1 LVLLDSSFGIREMV
15 SVSSN
20 SIGAQSVTQ
29 AGWQQLRLQQARQ
42 NADRAEQAARVLE
55 ARAADAQRIAERAGE
70 NARSLFVQAD
80 QANSVADQ
88 ARQGLA
94 MVKSVS
100 QMQSSL
106 SNTISQVTQ
115 RQEVKE
121 TGTGTVARAP
131 QVESP
136 PVINTSG
143 QITGVVVNTTA

>member
-1 LVLLDSSFGIREMV
+1 MRIGPSKRPVRWKQGPQMRNGLL
-15 SVSSN
+15 
-20 SIGAQSVTQ
+20 IGLMRMQDHCMCKS
-29 AGWQQLRLQQARQ
+29 
-42 NADRAEQAARVLE
+42 
-55 ARAADAQRIAERAGE
+55 
-70 NARSLFVQAD
+70 D
-80 QANSVADQ
+80 QASSVAGQ

-106 SNTISQVTQ
+106 SNTVSQVTE

-121 TGTGTVARAP
+121 TGTGTVAQAP

-136 PVINTSG
+136 PVVNTSG

>member
-1 LVLLDSSFGIREMV
+1 MV

>member
-1 LVLLDSSFGIREMV
+1 MK
-15 SVSSN
+15 
-20 SIGAQSVTQ
+20 
-29 AGWQQLRLQQARQ
+29 LQQARL
-42 NADRAEQAARVLE
+42 NAERAEQTARALE
-55 ARAADAQRIAERAGE
+55 ARAADAQRVADRADE
-70 NARSLFVQAD
+70 NARSLNVQSD
-80 QANSVADQ
+80 QASSVAGQ

-106 SNTISQVTQ
+106 SNTVSQVTE

-121 TGTGTVARAP
+121 TGAVTQAS

>member
-1 LVLLDSSFGIREMV
+1 MEMV

-55 ARAADAQRIAERAGE
+55 ARAADAQRIAERADE

-106 SNTISQVTQ
+106 SSTVSQVTQ

-121 TGTGTVARAP
+121 TGTGTGTVARAP

>member
-1 LVLLDSSFGIREMV
+1 
-15 SVSSN
+15 
-20 SIGAQSVTQ
+20 
-29 AGWQQLRLQQARQ
+29 LRLQQARQ
-42 NADRAEQAARVLE
+42 NADRAEQAARALE
-55 ARAADAQRIAERAGE
+55 ARAVDAKRIAERADE

-80 QANSVADQ
+80 QANSVAGQ

-106 SNTISQVTQ
+106 SNTVSQVTE

-121 TGTGTVARAP
+121 TGVVTQAS

>member
-1 LVLLDSSFGIREMV
+1 MV
-15 SVSSN
+15 SISST
-20 SIGAQSVTQ
+20 SIGAQTASQ
-29 AGWQQLRLQQARQ
+29 AGWQRLRLQQARQ
-42 NADRAEQAARVLE
+42 NADRAEQAARAME
-55 ARAADAQRIAERAGE
+55 ARAVDAQRIAERADE

-80 QANSVADQ
+80 QANSVARL

-106 SNTISQVTQ
+106 SNTVSQVAQ

-121 TGTGTVARAP
+121 AGTGTVAQAP
-131 QVESP
+131 RVGSP
-136 PVINTSG
+136 PVVNTSG